1 MWWASRS
8 IVAGDVRRTKD
19 HLAEFSVGRS
29 REPAAFHHRFQI
41 LEDQAHGLGAAGE
54 DRVADEGLDPF
65 DNGGFEMHGESTHNE
80 P

>member
-19 HLAEFSVGRS
+19 HLAESSVGRL

-41 LEDQAHGLGAAGE
+41 LEDQTYGLGAARE
-54 DRVADEGLDPF
+54 DRVADKSLDPF
-65 DNGGFEMHGESTHNE
+65 DNGRFEVHADRTHN
-80 P
+80 

>member
-1 MWWASRS
+1 MGGASRS
-8 IVAGDVRRTKD
+8 IGAGDVRRTKD
-19 HLAEFSVGRS
+19 HLAESSVGRL

-65 DNGGFEMHGESTHNE
+65 DNGRFDVHADDTQNTI
-80 P
+80 